1 MPIKPEEALEIVNF
15 LNLNE
20 AESLEEAKEKFQENW
35 VNSKELSEKLGK
47 INGTIAHVA
56 KRAFEPFG
64 VTLTEEDF
72 KDKKAQDVLRMASE
86 RAREAYEKQQE
97 EWQQRADKSGS
108 EELVKEWE
116 KKYKSLERKV
126 NEVDTAR
133 QEAINQFEQFKQNI
147 AEEQKQSKINHT
159 FERELS
165 AIKLDPTV
173 NEFTIKGFKATIGEK
188 YAIDLEDDGN
198 IYVKD
203 RKSGERL
210 KSKEKAGSFLNL
222 SDVLLQEATAAGIIM
237 KNPSAGQRVPRPGQA
252 IIPQLESQS
261 DKKIKGINPRFFS
274 K

>member
-35 VNSKELSEKLGK
+35 VNSKELNEKLGK

-56 KRAFEPFG
+56 RRAFEPFG
-64 VTLTEEDF
+64 VSLTEEDF

-86 RAREAYEKQQE
+86 RAREVYEKQQE

-116 KKYKSLERKV
+116 KKHKSLERKLS
-126 NEVDTAR
+126 EVDTAR
-133 QEAINQFEQFKQNI
+133 QEAINQFEQFKQKM
-147 AEEQKQSKINHT
+147 AEEQKLTKINHT
-159 FERELS
+159 FEKELS
-165 AIKLDPTV
+165 AIKLDPSV

-198 IYVKD
+198 IFVKD
-203 RKSGERL
+203 KKSGERL
-210 KSKEKAGSFLNL
+210 KSKEKAGAFLNL
-222 SDVLLQEATAAGIIM
+222 SDVLLAEATAAGIIQ
-237 KNPSAGQRVPRPGQA
+237 KNPAAGQRIARAGQA
-252 IIPQLESQS
+252 IIPPLESQA
-261 DKKIKGINPRFFS
+261 DKRIKGVNPRFFT